1 MYSYN
6 LNVNLIEFI
15 HLNALKSSLPADLPR
30 QYFHIGALFFNH
42 LGLRTLF
49 DPVFLFLIGSF
60 YLFFARH
67 HLQALLMTVGWQ
79 APSRFLFSFL
89 TITVILIIRPRR
101 ETSYL
106 SAFCPFPCLQG
117 SVQSLLLEMCN
128 YSVVPLSSRKN
139 VSFSKTLTI
148 YCLQTFICY
157 VDLLRFLGKNS
168 KGSLMCMSRSI
179 KIIILNYPRGSIQL
193 SRK

>member
-67 HLQALLMTVGWQ
+67 HL
-79 APSRFLFSFL
+79 
-89 TITVILIIRPRR
+89 
-101 ETSYL
+101 
-106 SAFCPFPCLQG
+106 
-117 SVQSLLLEMCN
+117 
-128 YSVVPLSSRKN
+128 
-139 VSFSKTLTI
+139 
-148 YCLQTFICY
+148 
-157 VDLLRFLGKNS
+157 
-168 KGSLMCMSRSI
+168 
-179 KIIILNYPRGSIQL
+179 
-193 SRK
+193 

>member
-6 LNVNLIEFI
+6 LNVNLIELI
-15 HLNALKSSLPADLPR
+15 HLSALKSSLPADLPR

-49 DPVFLFLIGSF
+49 GPVFLFLTGSF
-60 YLFFARH
+60 YFLSASSY
-67 HLQALLMTVGWQ
+67 LQALLMTVGYQ
-79 APSRFLFSFL
+79 APPRFLFSFL
-89 TITVILIIRPRR
+89 TITVILIVRPRK
-101 ETSYL
+101 ETSCL
-106 SAFCPFPCLQG
+106 SAFCPFPWLQG

-128 YSVVPLSSRKN
+128 YSLVPLSSRKN

-148 YCLQTFICY
+148 CCLQTFIYY

-168 KGSLMCMSRSI
+168 KGSLMYMSRSI
-179 KIIILNYPRGSIQL
+179 KIIILNYPGCSIQL

>member
-6 LNVNLIEFI
+6 LNVNLIELI
-15 HLNALKSSLPADLPR
+15 HLSALKSSLPADLPR

-49 DPVFLFLIGSF
+49 DPVFLFLTGSF
-60 YLFFARH
+60 YFLFASSY
-67 HLQALLMTVGWQ
+67 LQALLMTVGYQ
-79 APSRFLFSFL
+79 APPRFLFSFL
-89 TITVILIIRPRR
+89 TITVILIVRPRR
-101 ETSYL
+101 ETSCS
-106 SAFCPFPCLQG
+106 SAFCPFPWLQG

-128 YSVVPLSSRKN
+128 YSLVPLSSRKN

-148 YCLQTFICY
+148 CCLQTFIYY

-168 KGSLMCMSRSI
+168 KGSLMYMSRSI
-179 KIIILNYPRGSIQL
+179 KIIILNYPGCSIQL